1 MPEGFIISQDP
12 TYMEKFN
19 KVKQGSTV
27 KVVVSKG
34 EEKTTVPKV
43 VGMEKDKAVKALED
57 AKLKVEIVEES
68 SKKFKKDM

>member
-43 VGMEKDKAVKALED
+43 VGMEKIKQ
-57 AKLKVEIVEES
+57 
-68 SKKFKKDM
+68 